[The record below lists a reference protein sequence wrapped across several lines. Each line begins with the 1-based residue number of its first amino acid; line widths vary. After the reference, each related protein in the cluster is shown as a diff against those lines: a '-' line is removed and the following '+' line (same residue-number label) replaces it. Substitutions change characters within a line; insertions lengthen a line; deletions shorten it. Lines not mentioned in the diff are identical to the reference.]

1 MPIYMVRRDLPGV
14 TAKDAAAAHPA
25 DLEVQEAFGCRALAY
40 WFDEERQTAWT
51 IEEETII
58 QIKRWAP
65 LESTISI
72 LPIICKNSHKQDK
85 RLKAYP
91 RLIL

>member
-1 MPIYMVRRDLPGV
+1 MPIYMERRDLPGV
-14 TAKDAAAAHPA
+14 TAKDVAKAHQV
-25 DLEVQEAFGCRALAY
+25 DLKVQEAFGCPVLTY
-40 WFDEERQTAWT
+40 WFDEQRQTAWT
-51 IEEETII
+51 TEEETVIRI
-58 QIKRWAP
+58 QRWPP

-72 LPIICKNSHKQDK
+72 LPMICKNSHKQDK